1 MITVRPMRP
10 DERDEVRALLTD
22 AYEPFTTAMPPDVH
36 VDYLASVLNTDEGRQ
51 LVAVDGDEI
60 LGAVRLYLPGD
71 ATVRLPD
78 DCAWVR
84 ALGVRPS
91 ARGTGVGEAI
101 MAYCVAHAGGATAM
115 VLHTMDFMP
124 AAVRL
129 YERLGYRRAPEL
141 DFVAGRGSFTAVAY
155 RLPLAPS

>member
-1 MITVRPMRP
+1 MRP

-22 AYEPFTTAMPPDVH
+22 AYEPYATAMPPDVY
-36 VDYLASVLNTDEGRQ
+36 VNYLAGVLNTDEGRQ
-51 LVAVDGDEI
+51 LVAVDGDKI

-71 ATVRLPD
+71 ATVDLPE

-84 ALGVRPS
+84 SLGVRPS

-101 MAYCVAHAGGATAM
+101 MDYCATHAGDAAALI
-115 VLHTMDFMP
+115 LHTMDFMP

-129 YERLGYRRAPEL
+129 YERLGYQRAPEL
-141 DFVAGRGSFTAVAY
+141 DFTVAFTAVAY
-155 RLPLAPS
+155 RLPLTPP

>member
-1 MITVRPMRP
+1 MRP

-22 AYEPFTTAMPPDVH
+22 AYEPFATAMPADVY
-36 VDYLASVLNTDEGRQ
+36 VRYLASVLNTDDGRQ
-51 LVAVDGDEI
+51 LVAVDGDKV

-71 ATVRLPD
+71 ATVNLPA

-91 ARGTGVGEAI
+91 ARGAGVGEAI
-101 MAYCVAHAGGATAM
+101 MDYCATHAGDAAAL

-129 YERLGYRRAPEL
+129 YERLGYQRVPEL
-141 DFVAGRGSFTAVAY
+141 DFTVDFTAVAY
-155 RLPLAPS
+155 RLPLTPP

>member
-10 DERDEVRALLTD
+10 DEKDEVRALLTD
-22 AYEPFTTAMPPDVH
+22 AYEPFATAMPPDVYAR
-36 VDYLASVLNTDEGRQ
+36 YLASVLNTDEGRQ
-51 LVAVDGDEI
+51 LVAVDGDKI

-71 ATVRLPD
+71 ATVDLPE

-101 MAYCVAHAGGATAM
+101 MAYCAEHAGGAAAL

-129 YERLGYRRAPEL
+129 YQRLGYQRAPEL
-141 DFVAGRGSFTAVAY
+141 DFTVNFTAVAY
-155 RLPLAPS
+155 RLPLTPS